1 MPSLQ
6 VGPRLDRIVNPKRLR
21 ELKRVDFNTSL
32 GASVSLLKRE
42 FSRKK
47 RAQIRG
53 TISRSVMGG
62 SGYSLIYGSL
72 LMFTI
77 CMKALRSPLI
87 GGVRNRRGVDS
98 RKSGP
103 PHQHRISPRAPAGA
117 AHSASPASPVLPR
130 DGLDF

>member
-1 MPSLQ
+1 MSADAQLAK
-6 VGPRLDRIVNPKRLR
+6 GPRLDRIVNPKRLR

-53 TISRSVMGG
+53 TVSRSVMGG

-72 LMFTI
+72 LMSTI
-77 CMKALRSPLI
+77 CMKTLRSPSI
-87 GGVRNRRGVDS
+87 GGVRNRWGVGS
-98 RKSGP
+98 R
-103 PHQHRISPRAPAGA
+103 
-117 AHSASPASPVLPR
+117 SPVASLSGVVLILPHVR
-130 DGLDF
+130 L